1 MSLKYLTRRTALNAT
16 TKNPA
21 LCNFNHLRSI
31 PRAWLIRR
39 SKHDPK
45 LKSVRATDRI
55 KLWNIVPGDQIRL
68 RGDEDSKIHEV
79 LSINRLSNRVF
90 LKGPGNVCPEISSP
104 SAFVLTQSP
113 RRHKLR
119 QTGNLRQGRM
129 FITHDASSMSE
140 TLNCPLRMTLRVFQ
154 SCKRLCHF
162 YNSVVF
168 IISSGHVIV
177 CLLRV

>member
-39 SKHDPK
+39 SKTDPK

-55 KLWNIVPGDQIRL
+55 KFWNIVPGDQIRL
-68 RGDEDSKIHEV
+68 RGDEDNTIHEV

-90 LKGPGNVCPEISSP
+90 LKGPATVRAKISSLVRLDLL
-104 SAFVLTQSP
+104 S
-113 RRHKLR
+113 
-119 QTGNLRQGRM
+119 
-129 FITHDASSMSE
+129 
-140 TLNCPLRMTLRVFQ
+140 RVID
-154 SCKRLCHF
+154 
-162 YNSVVF
+162 SV
-168 IISSGHVIV
+168 
-177 CLLRV
+177 